1 MCLSPEVDIVAGT
14 LIGFVAIETLRST
27 QASRMRPIASI
38 PAIFAIHSF
47 SSAFI
52 WLAVQGHV
60 SQTVG
65 DIATAIYA
73 VIAFVLLPIVVPL
86 SVLAITSH
94 SRRRQMMIVLSVA
107 GVIAGI
113 DFAINMIHGNTNVL
127 ACHYYLDVRVTST
140 LAITSTLYGVATCA
154 VMLLSEYRPLR
165 LWGVVNVIAV
175 AFLYIRLENGLASI
189 WCLWAALTSFFVL
202 WMVKELNRQHEEVGK
217 WAWELDSQG
226 K

>member
-1 MCLSPEVDIVAGT
+1 
-14 LIGFVAIETLRST
+14 
-27 QASRMRPIASI
+27 MRPIASI

-189 WCLWAALTSFFVL
+189 WCLGLLQRASLCCGWLRNSIDSTRMSASGHGNLTRKANSKSFDESTMIDV
-202 WMVKELNRQHEEVGK
+202 
-217 WAWELDSQG
+217 
-226 K
+226 